1 MNTFIFLLKLFQQH
15 TERLLDPNGKD
26 LLQDS
31 AVEMMVVRIDLL
43 GEKVVME
50 NIVDGMMVEK
60 GPDLAEDLGEDVLLN
75 KLT

>member
-15 TERLLDPNGKD
+15 TERHLDLNGKD

-31 AVEMMVVRIDLL
+31 AVEMMVVHIDLL